1 MKRTLSLFQSVIQ
14 GKLIDGVE
22 YLIQRKDGSKFPG
35 FINMRLL
42 SGNKPGLAGY
52 IFDLSKTKKRKKNYV
67 KARNGSKNYQSLLLK
82 EFLYMITE

>member
-52 IFDLSKTKKRKKNYV
+52 IFDLSKTKKRKK
-67 KARNGSKNYQSLLLK
+67 
-82 EFLYMITE
+82 IT